1 MRGTPS
7 FCSDPP
13 NPSIA
18 PGLAPMLASLILGF
32 VLLVVGGESL
42 VRGAVATA
50 TRLGLSPLFIGIVLV
65 GFGTSTPELVTSVQA
80 ALAGSPGIA
89 VGNIVGSNIA
99 NILLILGVGALLLPM
114 ACHPGAF
121 YRDGTVLVLSAA
133 ALGAVVLV
141 GALDRWTGLAF
152 VAALLAYVVF
162 TYVRESDS
170 PDEAA
175 QMHEAEAALQLT
187 EQPMPL
193 WLALLIALAGIAL
206 TIVGARLL
214 VSGAIELATAMG
226 VSETLIGL
234 TVVAVGTSLPELVTA
249 VIAALKKEADVA
261 FGNIVGSNIYNT
273 LGILGITATVQPLD
287 VPREIADFDIW
298 VMLAATVL
306 LLFFA
311 ISGWRVSRRE
321 GAVLLALYAAYVG
334 YLAWDLF

>member
-1 MRGTPS
+1 
-7 FCSDPP
+7 
-13 NPSIA
+13 
-18 PGLAPMLASLILGF
+18 MLASLILGF

-152 VAALLAYVVF
+152 VAALLAYVAF

>member
-1 MRGTPS
+1 
-7 FCSDPP
+7 
-13 NPSIA
+13 
-18 PGLAPMLASLILGF
+18 MLVSLLLGF

-50 TRLGLSPLFIGIVLV
+50 TRLGVSPLFIGIVLV
-65 GFGTSTPELVTSVQA
+65 GFGTSTPELVTSLQA

-89 VGNIVGSNIA
+89 VGNVVGSNIA
-99 NILLILGVGALLLPM
+99 NILLILGIGALLLPM

-133 ALGAVVLV
+133 ALGAVVLMGV
-141 GALDRWTGLAF
+141 LDLWTGLAF
-152 VAALLAYVVF
+152 VAGLLAYVAF
-162 TYVRESDS
+162 TYFKESDS

-187 EQPMPL
+187 EEPMPL
-193 WLALLIALAGIAL
+193 WLALLIALVGIAL
-206 TIVGARLL
+206 TIFGARLL
-214 VSGAIELATAMG
+214 VAGAIELATAMG
-226 VSETLIGL
+226 VSQTIIGL

-273 LGILGITATVQPLD
+273 LGILGITAAVQPLD
-287 VPREIADFDIW
+287 VPREIAEFDIW
-298 VMLAATVL
+298 VMLVATVL

-311 ISGWRVSRRE
+311 TSGWRVSRRE
-321 GAVLLALYAAYVG
+321 GAVLLALYVAYVG
-334 YLAWDLF
+334 YLAWDVL

>member
-1 MRGTPS
+1 
-7 FCSDPP
+7 
-13 NPSIA
+13 
-18 PGLAPMLASLILGF
+18 MLVSLILGF

-50 TRLGLSPLFIGIVLV
+50 TRLEVSPLFIGIVLV
-65 GFGTSTPELVTSVQA
+65 GFGTSTPELVTSLQA

-99 NILLILGVGALLLPM
+99 NILLILGIGALLLPM

-141 GALDRWTGLAF
+141 GVLDRWTGLAF
-152 VAALLAYVVF
+152 VAGLLAYVTF
-162 TYVRESDS
+162 TYFRESDS

-175 QMHEAEAALQLT
+175 QMHEAEAALQLSG
-187 EQPMPL
+187 QPMAL
-193 WLALLIALAGIAL
+193 WLALLIALVGIAL

-214 VSGAIELATAMG
+214 VTGAIELATAMG
-226 VSETLIGL
+226 VSQTLIGL

-287 VPREIADFDIW
+287 VPREIAEFDIW
-298 VMLAATVL
+298 VMLVATVL

-321 GAVLLALYAAYVG
+321 GAVLLALYVCYLG
-334 YLAWDLF
+334 YLAWDIL

>member
-1 MRGTPS
+1 
-7 FCSDPP
+7 
-13 NPSIA
+13 
-18 PGLAPMLASLILGF
+18 MLASLILGF

-114 ACHPGAF
+114 ACHPGLLS
-121 YRDGTVLVLSAA
+121 RDGTVLVLSAA

-152 VAALLAYVVF
+152 VAALLAYVAF

>member
-1 MRGTPS
+1 
-7 FCSDPP
+7 
-13 NPSIA
+13 
-18 PGLAPMLASLILGF
+18 MLVSLILGF

-50 TRLGLSPLFIGIVLV
+50 TRLGVSPLFIGIVLV
-65 GFGTSTPELVTSVQA
+65 GFGTSTPELVTSLQA

-89 VGNIVGSNIA
+89 VGNVVGSNIA
-99 NILLILGVGALLLPM
+99 NILLILGIGALLLPM
-114 ACHPGAF
+114 ACHPEAF

-141 GALDRWTGLAF
+141 GVLDRWTGLAF
-152 VAALLAYVVF
+152 VAGLLAYVAF

-175 QMHEAEAALQLT
+175 QMREAEAALQLT

-193 WLALLIALAGIAL
+193 WLALVIALVGIAL
-206 TIVGARLL
+206 TIFGARLL
-214 VSGAIELATAMG
+214 VTGAIELATAMG
-226 VSETLIGL
+226 VSQTIIGL

-273 LGILGITATVQPLD
+273 LGILGITAAVQPLE

-298 VMLAATVL
+298 VMLVATVL

-311 ISGWRVSRRE
+311 TSGWRVSRRE
-321 GAVLLALYAAYVG
+321 GAVLLALYVAYVS
-334 YLAWDLF
+334 YLAWDVL